1 MWYAVYLFEGYASSQ
16 PIRLKE
22 IVLMFAS
29 IRGRVLAACLAIVV
43 GSLIV
48 NASLNFFVVNSH
60 ENDTID
66 NNLVALANGHDAGI
80 AEWVSS
86 KTAAINA
93 LQDITLGAADPAPE
107 FKQAMAAGGFTN
119 VYAGYADK
127 SAKFGDATGIP
138 ASYDPTARP
147 WYKQAAAAGKPVVTP
162 PYVDAGSGKLV
173 VAFAVPIVRDGALKA
188 VVSGDV
194 AMDSVIA
201 NVKAIHPTPASF
213 GLLVDG
219 AGEIVAHPD
228 AKLTLKPVSTLMPSM
243 SAGAIAA
250 LDGADKPVQASADGR
265 SVLLRGVHVPGTD
278 WTVVVALDDGEAKA
292 GVRSFLTTSAIALV
306 LIVALAAAIVS
317 AVTSKAFKRLSLV
330 RDAMDDI
337 GSGSGDLTRRLPA
350 DGRDEVAQIA
360 RSFNTFVDKLR
371 DVMRQIRDTSGSVRT
386 AADEI
391 AAGNLDLSGRTESAA
406 ASLQQTAASM
416 EEITSTVTQ
425 SASSARQ
432 ANDMAASASTVASR
446 GGQVVSEV
454 VTTMGTIESASGKI
468 GDIIGVID
476 GIAFQTNILA
486 LNAAVEAARAGEQ
499 GRGFAVVAG
508 EVRSLAQRSAQAAK
522 EIKSLIESTIDSVSS
537 GSNQV
542 KRAGDTMTE
551 IVSNVSSVTTIMS
564 EITHAAD
571 EQTRGIQEVNR
582 AVSQLD
588 EMVQQNAALVEQS
601 AAAASALQTQAV
613 DLATAVAQFKL
624 D

>member
-1 MWYAVYLFEGYASSQ
+1 
-16 PIRLKE
+16 
-22 IVLMFAS
+22 MFAS
-29 IRGRVLAACLAIVV
+29 IRARVLAACLAIVV
-43 GSLIV
+43 GSLVV
-48 NASLNFFVVNSH
+48 NAALNFLVVDSH
-60 ENDTID
+60 ENDSIN
-66 NNLVALANGHDAGI
+66 NNLIALANGHDAGI
-80 AEWVSS
+80 GEWVAS
-86 KTAAINA
+86 KTAAIQA
-93 LQDITLGAADPAPE
+93 LQDITLGATDPSAE
-107 FKQAMAAGGFTN
+107 FKQAMAAGGFSN

-127 SAKFGDATGIP
+127 SAKFGDPAGIP
-138 ASYDPTARP
+138 PGYDPTARP

-173 VAFAVPIVRDGALKA
+173 VAFAVPIIRDGSLKA

-213 GLLVDG
+213 GVLVDG

-228 AKLTLKPVSTLMPSM
+228 QKLTLKPISTLMPSM
-243 SAGAIAA
+243 TAASIASLPGAAEP
-250 LDGADKPVQASADGR
+250 LETVADGR
-265 SVLLRGVHVPGTD
+265 SVLLRGVAVPGTD
-278 WTVVVALDDGEAKA
+278 WTVIVALDESEAKA
-292 GVRSFLTTSAIALV
+292 GIRSFLTTSALALV
-306 LIVALAAAIVS
+306 VIVVLAALIVS
-317 AVTSKAFKRLSLV
+317 AVTSKAFKRLSQV
-330 RDAMDDI
+330 RDAMDAI
-337 GSGSGDLTRRLPA
+337 GSGTGDLTQRLPS
-350 DGRDEVAQIA
+350 DGRDEVAQIS
-360 RSFNTFVDKLR
+360 RSFNSFVDKLL
-371 DVMRQIRDTSGSVRT
+371 DVMRQIRDTSESVRT

-406 ASLQQTAASM
+406 ASLQETAASM

-425 SASSARQ
+425 SASSAKQ

-454 VTTMGTIESASGKI
+454 VATMGTIESASGKI

-537 GSNQV
+537 GSSQV

-601 AAAASALQTQAV
+601 AAAAAALQTQAV
-613 DLATAVAQFKL
+613 NLAGAVAQFRL

>member
-1 MWYAVYLFEGYASSQ
+1 
-16 PIRLKE
+16 
-22 IVLMFAS
+22 MFAS
-29 IRGRVLAACLAIVV
+29 IRARVLAACLAIVV
-43 GSLIV
+43 GSLAV
-48 NASLNFFVVNSH
+48 NAALNFLVVNSH
-60 ENDTID
+60 ENDTIN

-80 AEWVSS
+80 GEWVAS
-86 KTAAINA
+86 KTAAVAA
-93 LQDITLGAADPAPE
+93 LQDVTLNGETVDPIPT
-107 FKQAMAAGGFTN
+107 FKQIMASGGFVN
-119 VYAGYADK
+119 VYAGYPDK
-127 SAKFGDATGIP
+127 VMKSGDPTGLP
-138 ASYDPTARP
+138 PTYDPTSRP
-147 WYKQAAAAGKPVVTP
+147 WYKQAAAAGKPVVTA

-173 VAFAVPIVRDGALKA
+173 VTFAVPVIRDGLLKA
-188 VVSGDV
+188 VMGGDV
-194 AMDSVIA
+194 NMDSVIS
-201 NVKAIHPTPASF
+201 NVKSIHPTPASF

-219 AGEIVAHPD
+219 AGDIVAHPD
-228 AKLTLKPVSTLMPSM
+228 SKLTLKPISALMPSM
-243 SAGAIAA
+243 TAA
-250 LDGADKPVQASADGR
+250 TINSLASASGPLETDADGH
-265 SVLLRGVHVPGTD
+265 SVLLRGMNVPGTD
-278 WTVVVALDDGEAKA
+278 WTVIVALDEGDAKA
-292 GVRSFLTTSAIALV
+292 GIRSFLTTSAIALIV
-306 LIVALAAAIVS
+306 IVALAALIVS

-330 RDAMDDI
+330 RDAMDAI
-337 GSGSGDLTRRLPA
+337 GSGTGDLTRRLPA

-360 RSFNTFVDKLR
+360 GSFNTFVDKLR
-371 DVMRQIRDTSGSVRT
+371 DVMRQIRDTSESVRS

-406 ASLQQTAASM
+406 ASLQETAASM

-432 ANDMAASASTVASR
+432 ANDMAGSASNVASR

-454 VTTMGTIESASGKI
+454 VSTMGKIESASGKV

-537 GSNQV
+537 GSSQV

-613 DLATAVAQFKL
+613 NLASAVAQFRL

>member
-1 MWYAVYLFEGYASSQ
+1 
-16 PIRLKE
+16 
-22 IVLMFAS
+22 MFAS
-29 IRGRVLAACLAIVV
+29 IRARVLAACLAIVI
-43 GSLIV
+43 GSLAV
-48 NASLNFFVVNSH
+48 NAALNFFVVNSH
-60 ENDTID
+60 ENDTIN
-66 NNLVALANGHDAGI
+66 NNLVALANGHNAGI
-80 AEWVSS
+80 GEWVAS
-86 KTAAINA
+86 KTAAIAA
-93 LQDITLGAADPAPE
+93 LQDVTLNGETVDPIPT
-107 FKQAMAAGGFTN
+107 FKQIMASGGFVN
-119 VYAGYADK
+119 VYAGYPDK
-127 SAKFGDATGIP
+127 VMKSGDPTGLP
-138 ASYDPTARP
+138 PTYDPTSRP
-147 WYKQAAAAGKPVVTP
+147 WYKQAAAAGKAVVTA

-173 VAFAVPIVRDGALKA
+173 VTFAVPVIRDGSLKA
-188 VVSGDV
+188 VMGGDV
-194 AMDSVIA
+194 NMDSVIS
-201 NVKAIHPTPASF
+201 NVKSIHPTPASF

-219 AGEIVAHPD
+219 AGDIVAHAD
-228 AKLTLKPVSTLMPSM
+228 SKLTLKPISTLMPNMTATTINSLA
-243 SAGAIAA
+243 SASEPLETA
-250 LDGADKPVQASADGR
+250 ADGR
-265 SVLLRGVHVPGTD
+265 SVLLRGMNVPGTD
-278 WTVVVALDDGEAKA
+278 WTVIVALDEGEAKA

-306 LIVALAAAIVS
+306 IIVILAAAIVS
-317 AVTSKAFKRLSLV
+317 AITANAFKRLSLV
-330 RDAMDDI
+330 RDAMDSI
-337 GSGSGDLTRRLPA
+337 GSGTGDLTRRLPA

-360 RSFNTFVDKLR
+360 ASFNKFVDKLL
-371 DVMRQIRDTSGSVRT
+371 DVMRQIRDTSESVRT

-425 SASSARQ
+425 SAGSARQ
-432 ANDMAASASTVASR
+432 ANDMAGSASTVASR

-454 VTTMGTIESASGKI
+454 VATMGKIETASGKV

-537 GSNQV
+537 GSSQV

-564 EITHAAD
+564 EITSAAG

-588 EMVQQNAALVEQS
+588 EMVQQNAALVEES
-601 AAAASALQTQAV
+601 AAAAAALQTQAV
-613 DLATAVAQFKL
+613 NLAGAVAQFKL